1 MSRLSLI
8 ALATLAL
15 LTACG
20 KPAPDANGAKA
31 GSDVK
36 AVAAT
41 HAPSLILAPEDV
53 QTLGVGEYA
62 SGPVVTGSIQPE
74 RRADLRAEL
83 QAVVLAVY
91 KENGESVK
99 RGDLLARL
107 DDTAIR
113 DSVQSADEAVRAS
126 SQSFEQAERQFQRLK
141 TLQAQGMSSI
151 QAMEDAEIRR
161 NNAQS
166 DLVAA
171 KARQATAR
179 QQQQRTEI
187 RAPFDGVV
195 SDRKAS
201 PGDSAQLGKE
211 LIKVM
216 DPGSMRF
223 EGLVSA
229 DRMSELKLG
238 QTVYFKVNGYPQ
250 VDFQGKVRR
259 IAQAANANT
268 RQVEVLVDFAGAQQP
283 GVAGLYAEGR
293 VQTTSVSALM
303 VADGALVKEGDRSY
317 VWRIDSGAI
326 NKIEVRLGARDD
338 RQGLYVV
345 AAGLKPN
352 DRILRHPNSTLQN
365 GQKVDF
371 TRAPK
376 PAPAASTPKP
386 STMTSSARDRM
397 DRADGMD
404 ITSPTEAACAAAT
417 EDDADGAGMGA
428 PARHSMF
435 RAA

>member
-1 MSRLSLI
+1 MLRSTLI
-8 ALATLAL
+8 AVAVVSL
-15 LTACG
+15 LSACG
-20 KPAPDANGAKA
+20 KPAGGDK
-31 GSDVK
+31 S
-36 AVAAT
+36 AAP
-41 HAPSLILAPEDV
+41 AASAAQSQPSLLVSPEDV
-53 QTLGVGEYA
+53 QTLGVAEFA
-62 SGPVVTGSIQPE
+62 SGPVITGSIQPE
-74 RRADLRAEL
+74 RRADLRAEI
-83 QAVVLAVY
+83 QAIVLAVY
-91 KENGESVK
+91 KENGERVK

-113 DSVQSADEAVRAS
+113 DTVQSADESVRAS
-126 SQSFEQAERQFQRLK
+126 SQGFEQAERQYQRLK

-171 KARQATAR
+171 KARLATAR
-179 QQQQRTEI
+179 QQQARTEV

-195 SDRKAS
+195 SDRKVS
-201 PGDSAQLGKE
+201 PGDSAQIGKE

-259 IAQAANANT
+259 IAQAANPST

-293 VQTTSVSALM
+293 VQTSSVSALM
-303 VADGALVKEGDRSY
+303 VADGALVREGDRAY
-317 VWRIDSGAI
+317 VWRLAEG
-326 NKIEVRLGARDD
+326 NKIAKTAVRLGARDD
-338 RQGLYVV
+338 RLGLYVIDSGV
-345 AAGLKPN
+345 KQG
-352 DRILRHPNSTLQN
+352 DRILRRPGSTLTD
-365 GQKVDF
+365 GQPLQFV
-371 TRAPK
+371 RAAAGSAAPGTTTTGTVPAGTATTTGATGTSSGTAPMVL
-376 PAPAASTPKP
+376 PAPAASGA
-386 STMTSSARDRM
+386 SS
-397 DRADGMD
+397 
-404 ITSPTEAACAAAT
+404 I
-417 EDDADGAGMGA
+417 
-428 PARHSMF
+428 
-435 RAA
+435 